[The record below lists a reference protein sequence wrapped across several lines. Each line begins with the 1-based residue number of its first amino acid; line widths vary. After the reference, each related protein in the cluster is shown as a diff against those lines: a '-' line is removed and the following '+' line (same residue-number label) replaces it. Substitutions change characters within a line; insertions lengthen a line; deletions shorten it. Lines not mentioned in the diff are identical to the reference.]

1 MDLGKN
7 TNEYSD
13 NDNASD
19 DVVFFMDSSISFLR
33 FIGLIILD
41 EYALFVCIPNMYLEM

>member
-7 TNEYSD
+7 TNEYS
-13 NDNASD
+13 DNASD

-41 EYALFVCIPNMYLEM
+41 EYALFVSQICI

>member
-19 DVVFFMDSSISFLR
+19 DVVFYGLLN
-33 FIGLIILD
+33 FIPKIHWPDIYLMNM
-41 EYALFVCIPNMYLEM
+41 LFVSQVCI

>member
-19 DVVFFMDSSISFLR
+19 DVVFFMDCSISILR

>member
-41 EYALFVCIPNMYLEM
+41 A